1 MLCVRDGAF
10 LVEYRVVL
18 LDEKPCC
25 AWGCDVYLGYLRR
38 SADSCHP
45 LLWRV
50 LRVLFTTSSRR
61 NGALRA
67 GWPFSNRISCG
78 VVR

>member
-1 MLCVRDGAF
+1 MLCVRVGAF
-10 LVEYRVVL
+10 RVEYRVVL
-18 LDEKPCC
+18 LDENPT
-25 AWGCDVYLGYLRR
+25 ALEVVMFTWDTWR
-38 SADSCHP
+38 SADSRHP

-50 LRVLFTTSSRR
+50 LRVLSTTSSRR

-67 GWPFSNRISCG
+67 GWGFSSRISCG

>member
-10 LVEYRVVL
+10 RVEYRAL
-18 LDEKPCC
+18 LDENP
-25 AWGCDVYLGYLRR
+25 AALEVVMFTWDLGGSRTVF
-38 SADSCHP
+38 
-45 LLWRV
+45 LWRI
-50 LRVLFTTSSRR
+50 LRVFFTTSSRR

-67 GWPFSNRISCG
+67 GWGFSSRISCG

>member
-10 LVEYRVVL
+10 RVEYRVVL

-25 AWGCDVYLGYLRR
+25 AGGFDFTWDTWR
-38 SADSCHP
+38 SADSRHP
-45 LLWRV
+45 LLCRV

-67 GWPFSNRISCG
+67 GWGFSSRISC

>member
-10 LVEYRVVL
+10 RVEYRVVL
-18 LDEKPCC
+18 LDEIP
-25 AWGCDVYLGYLRR
+25 AALEVVMFTWDTWR
-38 SADSCHP
+38 SADSRHP

-50 LRVLFTTSSRR
+50 LRVLFTRSSRR

-67 GWPFSNRISCG
+67 GCGFSSRISCG

>member
-1 MLCVRDGAF
+1 MKNSAAL
-10 LVEYRVVL
+10 EVVMFTW
-18 LDEKPCC
+18 DT
-25 AWGCDVYLGYLRR
+25 WR
-38 SADSCHP
+38 SADSRHP

-50 LRVLFTTSSRR
+50 LPVLFTTSSRM

-67 GWPFSNRISCG
+67 GWGFSSRMSC